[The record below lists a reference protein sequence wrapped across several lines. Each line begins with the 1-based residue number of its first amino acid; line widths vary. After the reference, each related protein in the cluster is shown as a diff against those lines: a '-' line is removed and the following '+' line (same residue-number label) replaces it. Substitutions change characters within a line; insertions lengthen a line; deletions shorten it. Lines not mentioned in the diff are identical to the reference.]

1 MKEMVVD
8 AWHHRFFFHGDVDRM
23 WVSGGEDA
31 LSEKCIAVCVS
42 HIGYIRCAM
51 VAPRSIRDH
60 WSVSRPFL
68 HVQCDGHTV
77 GESVTTGG
85 NDSAVVG
92 RVDTTSGTASST
104 SPSLSPPP
112 SLSLLSP
119 LTCHPSPLH
128 LLLFFSLIL
137 SPHCHT
143 PLVFALPHPA
153 HPLVQLRLSSSSSGS
168 TVG

>member
-1 MKEMVVD
+1 MVVD

-23 WVSGGEDA
+23 WVSGGENA

-42 HIGYIRCAM
+42 HIGYIRCGM

-92 RVDTTSGTASST
+92 RVDTTSGTAIVDLSLSLSSSLSLSPLFSHLSSFSSS
-104 SPSLSPPP
+104 SPSLVLSHPLTTLSHTTRLCASPPCPP
-112 SLSLLSP
+112 SRTA
-119 LTCHPSPLH
+119 LTV
-128 LLLFFSLIL
+128 
-137 SPHCHT
+137 
-143 PLVFALPHPA
+143 LV
-153 HPLVQLRLSSSSSGS
+153 
-168 TVG
+168 

>member
-1 MKEMVVD
+1 MVVD

-23 WVSGGEDA
+23 WVSGGENA

-104 SPSLSPPP
+104 SPSLSLLLPL
-112 SLSLLSP
+112 SLSSLLS
-119 LTCHPSPLH
+119 LVI
-128 LLLFFSLIL
+128 LLLFISFS
-137 SPHCHT
+137 SS
-143 PLVFALPHPA
+143 
-153 HPLVQLRLSSSSSGS
+153 LSSSHHPVTHHSSLRFPTLPTLS
-168 TVG
+168 YSSDCPRLVVALQ